1 MSIYSVEET
10 IILDKNNCIIV
21 LSFNHDL
28 EKGNSQHVS
37 QTMLKTITVGKMI
50 KLIAY
55 I

>member
-21 LSFNHDL
+21 LSFNYDL
-28 EKGNSQHVS
+28 EKGNSQHVLS
-37 QTMLKTITVGKMI
+37 DYVENNHCQKMTND
-50 KLIAY
+50 Y